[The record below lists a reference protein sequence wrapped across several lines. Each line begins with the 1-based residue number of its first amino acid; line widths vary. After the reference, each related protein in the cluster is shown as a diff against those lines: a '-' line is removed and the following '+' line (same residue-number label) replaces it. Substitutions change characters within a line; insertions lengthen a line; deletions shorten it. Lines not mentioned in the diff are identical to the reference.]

1 MAEGERAGGE
11 EKGRTAADRIRDAL
25 RGSGAT
31 GFVALGALDKGGVGR
46 SVDEGSGKR
55 VTLRS
60 STLMVPRRTNRQRG
74 KGRRVRRRR
83 EERELVTEV
92 GRQSARV

>member
-1 MAEGERAGGE
+1 M
-11 EKGRTAADRIRDAL
+11 
-25 RGSGAT
+25 T

-60 STLMVPRRTNRQRG
+60 STLMVPRRANRRRE
-74 KGRRVRRRR
+74 KGREKRRR
-83 EERELVTEV
+83 EEREAATEV
-92 GRQSARV
+92 GRKTVCEGVGPVRSKKH

>member
-1 MAEGERAGGE
+1 M
-11 EKGRTAADRIRDAL
+11 
-25 RGSGAT
+25 

-60 STLMVPRRTNRQRG
+60 SILMVPRRANRQRG
-74 KGRRVRRRR
+74 KRKRVRRRR
-83 EERELVTEV
+83 EEREVVTEV
-92 GRQSARV
+92 CEGVGPVRSKKH

>member
-1 MAEGERAGGE
+1 M
-11 EKGRTAADRIRDAL
+11 
-25 RGSGAT
+25 T

-60 STLMVPRRTNRQRG
+60 SILMVPRRTNRQRG
-74 KGRRVRRRR
+74 KGRRIRRRR
-83 EERELVTEV
+83 EEREKWLGGGRKIVCEGV
-92 GRQSARV
+92 GPVRSKKH

>member
-1 MAEGERAGGE
+1 M
-11 EKGRTAADRIRDAL
+11 
-25 RGSGAT
+25 T

-60 STLMVPRRTNRQRG
+60 SILMVPRRTNRQRG
-74 KGRRVRRRR
+74 KGRRIRRRR
-83 EERELVTEV
+83 EEKRERSGYGGRKIVCEGV
-92 GRQSARV
+92 GPVRSKKH